1 MGRITPFKNLD
12 SFSPVLFVG
21 FPLATL
27 LGGMV
32 GLITGIGGVVG
43 ITVLTAGLTYG
54 YALYRHRKKNS
65 PPPEE
70 NVTETPSEQKQ
81 EIPPDRIDPVTG
93 LANTNGLMAWFSEKG
108 KKFAENNRALMVL
121 AADLANYQDLV
132 RSRGQN
138 QADAI
143 LKEVASRIATF
154 AGSEG
159 IAARTGSNEFAV
171 VATILPR
178 DSLELVAEQAGK
190 LTEVLQRPIEY
201 AGSVIWIGGSVGAAR
216 GGALEGPAILEK
228 ARKALEQARQEGA
241 GHYVVA
247 DFTGSQ
253 KG

>member
-1 MGRITPFKNLD
+1 MKWLD
-12 SFSPVLFVG
+12 SLKAERASSFL
-21 FPLATL
+21 L
-27 LGGMV
+27 LGMPLVSLFGGLA
-32 GLITGIGGVVG
+32 GLIAGVWGVVSETTL
-43 ITVLTAGLTYG
+43 IAILTYG
-54 YALYRHRKKNS
+54 YAWYRYRKKSVSTPENFVEES
-65 PPPEE
+65 PGKP
-70 NVTETPSEQKQ
+70 Q

-108 KKFAENNRALMVL
+108 KKLAENNRALMVL

-132 RSRGQN
+132 RSRGQS

-154 AGSEG
+154 AGAEG

-171 VATILPR
+171 VATMLPR

-228 ARKALEQARQEGA
+228 ARKALGEAKKEGA

-247 DFTGSQ
+247 DFTGPQ

>member
-1 MGRITPFKNLD
+1 MKWFDSLKDERVFPFL
-12 SFSPVLFVG
+12 LLG
-21 FPLATL
+21 MPLVSL
-27 LGGMV
+27 LGGV
-32 GLITGIGGVVG
+32 AGLVAGVWGIAG
-43 ITVLTAGLTYG
+43 ITALIAVLTYG
-54 YALYRHRKKNS
+54 YVFYRHRKNTG
-65 PPPEE
+65 PVQEHLAEE
-70 NVTETPSEQKQ
+70 KPAQPQ

-93 LANTNGLMAWFSEKG
+93 LANTNGLMAWFAERG
-108 KKFAENNRALMVL
+108 KKLAENNRALMVL

-154 AGSEG
+154 AGAEG

-171 VATILPR
+171 VATMLPR

-228 ARKALEQARQEGA
+228 ARGALQEAKKEGA

-247 DFTGSQ
+247 DFTGFQ